1 MVFKVGSDTVIN
13 DKGLAF
19 NGQTVVADAS
29 ISGTEVK
36 ITADD
41 GAANDKFGNS
51 VAVGSGRIVVGAYLD
66 DIGSNTDEGSA
77 YIFDLDGNQLEKIEA
92 SDGAASDQFGYSVAI
107 GSGRIVVGA
116 YGDNIGS
123 NTDEGSA
130 YIFDLDGTQITKI
143 TASDGNTPD
152 RFGGSVAVG
161 SGRIVVGAPNQSFG
175 AGAAYI
181 FDLDGNQLEKITA
194 SDGASNDYFGSTVA
208 VGCGRVVVGADS
220 DDVGSNT
227 NQGSAYIFD
236 LDGNELKKITAS
248 DGNAGSSFGYS
259 VAVGSGRIVVSAYLD
274 DLTGSAYIFDLD
286 GNQLEKITP
295 NGVAAYDAFGYSVA
309 VGSGRIVVGA
319 RGDDSTHVNQG
330 AVYIFDLDG
339 NQLTKITASDA
350 ASTDNFGTSVAVGS
364 GKIVVGAW
372 QDDVG
377 INSNQGSAYIYD
389 LGEPYEATFEKLI
402 ETHGK
407 E

>member
-1 MVFKVGSDTVIN
+1 MAFKVGSDTVIN

-259 VAVGSGRIVVSAYLD
+259 VAVGSGRIVV
-274 DLTGSAYIFDLD
+274 
-286 GNQLEKITP
+286 
-295 NGVAAYDAFGYSVA
+295 
-309 VGSGRIVVGA
+309 GA